1 MKVIKYICDKCN
13 REIEGRFFGIMPELL
28 DPKNPEVLSDDYLDD
43 PVSAEQSGRH
53 YCRACVEKIIR
64 YANSVPA
71 RENPEFKKAVD
82 EMVQSAKAQK
92 PAKKNKLSEREV
104 RSMIDAGRTVKE
116 IAEHFG
122 VTYNAVYGYIKRHG
136 LTRQDE
142 PVECTEKV
150 MATCAYAGKAG
161 NTVICDYLGI
171 TGKVRNCTS
180 RACTEY
186 KPVR

>member
-28 DPKNPEVLSDDYLDD
+28 DPKNPELLLDDYLDD
-43 PVSAEQSGRH
+43 PVSVGQSDRH

-92 PAKKNKLSEREV
+92 PAKKKQTERTG
-104 RSMIDAGRTVKE
+104 STVNDRC
-116 IAEHFG
+116 G
-122 VTYNAVYGYIKRHG
+122 QDSKR
-136 LTRQDE
+136 D
-142 PVECTEKV
+142 
-150 MATCAYAGKAG
+150 
-161 NTVICDYLGI
+161 
-171 TGKVRNCTS
+171 S
-180 RACTEY
+180 RAF
-186 KPVR
+186 RGNI

>member
-1 MKVIKYICDKCN
+1 
-13 REIEGRFFGIMPELL
+13 
-28 DPKNPEVLSDDYLDD
+28 
-43 PVSAEQSGRH
+43 
-53 YCRACVEKIIR
+53 
-64 YANSVPA
+64 
-71 RENPEFKKAVD
+71 
-82 EMVQSAKAQK
+82 
-92 PAKKNKLSEREV
+92 
-104 RSMIDAGRTVKE
+104 MINAGRTVKE